1 MLNEPEGTIPAPPPD
16 SVPDSVPVSEMWD
29 EIAPDQMPPTRREG
43 SGEFALDT
51 QEVPEPPPA
60 PTPDP
65 TLTRRTS
72 ANDPWL
78 AALQEMREM
87 IGEVRR
93 SVATIQALGPRL
105 ERLERTVGSLVAQMC
120 DSNSVLSALMMRGEN
135 SVSELSG
142 KVVLVVDDNTPF
154 RRIVRRHLA
163 EAGATP
169 YSSRTVAAAMACV
182 VALGHTR
189 LDAALIDVVL
199 PDGNGVELARRIVEL
214 KPECRIALITGDPQ
228 HQLQFA
234 AAELGGVAV
243 TKPIDLAGI
252 RAALFP
258 GPAE

>member
-1 MLNEPEGTIPAPPPD
+1 MLDEPDGIPI
-16 SVPDSVPVSEMWD
+16 SEMWD

-43 SGEFALDT
+43 SGEFALDDT
-51 QEVPEPPPA
+51 QEAPEPPPVQ
-60 PTPDP
+60 TPDP
-65 TLTRRTS
+65 ALTRRTS

-105 ERLERTVGSLVAQMC
+105 ELLDRTVGSLVAQMR
-120 DSNSVLSALMMRGEN
+120 DANSILSSLMMRGEES
-135 SVSELSG
+135 SVVELGG

-169 YSSRTVAAAMACV
+169 YSSRTVAAAMSCV

-214 KPECRIALITGDPQ
+214 KPECRITLITGDPQ

-258 GPAE
+258 GAAE